1 MTQKKIKT
9 HNNTAY
15 LKMFKKGKPSKVYEK
30 ILHHIK
36 GKLSAQDAEEGYPLK
51 QDLPK
56 PISEKSIN
64 LIFGKKKS
72 RKVNTKKQRDNI

>member
-15 LKMFKKGKPSKVYEK
+15 LKMIKKRKPSKVYEK

-36 GKLSAQDAEEGYPLK
+36 GKLNEQDAEEGYPLK

-56 PISEKSIN
+56 PISEKKHQLDIW
-64 LIFGKKKS
+64 KKKI
-72 RKVNTKKQRDNI
+72 KKSEH